1 MVYKSG
7 IEEVLDQPSQLGTI
21 RKPTF
26 KGVVMIQKG
35 IIAFLSVLAIS
46 SCSESSEETIE
57 REIREK
63 DTYNRCVSLGVQYF
77 KEIGSYPTLKSAPNA
92 GRHAIEV
99 ARERCEKAPETAF
112 R

>member
-1 MVYKSG
+1 
-7 IEEVLDQPSQLGTI
+7 
-21 RKPTF
+21 
-26 KGVVMIQKG
+26 MIQKG
-35 IIAFLSVLAIS
+35 IVAFLSILAIS
-46 SCSESSEETIE
+46 SCSESSEERAK
-57 REIREK
+57 RETQEK

-99 ARERCEKAPETAF
+99 SRERCERAPETAF

>member
-1 MVYKSG
+1 
-7 IEEVLDQPSQLGTI
+7 
-21 RKPTF
+21 
-26 KGVVMIQKG
+26 MIKKG
-35 IIAFLSVLAIS
+35 IIAFLSILAIS
-46 SCSESSEETIE
+46 SCGESNEERVA
-57 REIREK
+57 RETKEK

>member
-1 MVYKSG
+1 
-7 IEEVLDQPSQLGTI
+7 
-21 RKPTF
+21 
-26 KGVVMIQKG
+26 MIQKG

-46 SCSESSEETIE
+46 SCSENSEKRIE
-57 REIREK
+57 RETQKK

-77 KEIGSYPTLKSAPNA
+77 KEIGSYPTLESAPNA

-99 ARERCEKAPETAF
+99 ARERCERAPETAF